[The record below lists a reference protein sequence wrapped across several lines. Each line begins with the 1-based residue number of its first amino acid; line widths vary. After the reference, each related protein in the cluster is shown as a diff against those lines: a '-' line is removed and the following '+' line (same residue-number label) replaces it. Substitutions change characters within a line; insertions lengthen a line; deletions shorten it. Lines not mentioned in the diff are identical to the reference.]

1 MGGEHPFDKALPGFS
16 PGHPFDEGEHPLNR
30 AEALSIAIFAISLG
44 GKVYPYL
51 SKRLT
56 LLCAFD
62 NKWQEDAFWRGLDWE
77 DLRSHKCP
85 CHRLCPHSIDFAA
98 MDLLN
103 AKNADF
109 CAHSAKLAYL
119 AAPTAELAKQKTDFG
134 FLLCDKA
141 TLFEHANILCDV
153 CDELSLFRA
162 RFAKFAAQ
170 TAELAAQDANLVAIQ
185 AKFAELA
192 AERDAKIAAEKAAK
206 IAAEK
211 TSKNCH

>member
-1 MGGEHPFDKALPGFS
+1 MGGEHPFDKALLGFS

-62 NKWQEDAFWRGLDWE
+62 NKWQEDAFWRGLE
-77 DLRSHKCP
+77 DLRSIKCP
-85 CHRLCPHSIDFAA
+85 CHRLCPHSIDFAV

-119 AAPTAELAKQKTDFG
+119 AAPTAKLAEQKTDFG
-134 FLLCDKA
+134 FLNC
-141 TLFEHANILCDV
+141 
-153 CDELSLFRA
+153 
-162 RFAKFAAQ
+162 
-170 TAELAAQDANLVAIQ
+170 
-185 AKFAELA
+185 
-192 AERDAKIAAEKAAK
+192 EKP
-206 IAAEK
+206 
-211 TSKNCH
+211 H